1 MTDQPS
7 GRLPSSRRREYRA
20 RDQGDSRPSAKS
32 RPIFVLEFRPLPNVD
47 AIRSIRA
54 LLKLSLRRFG
64 LKAVSVSER
73 QSERGGTAPLKEWN
87 DLCPSSSASMNAG

>member
-1 MTDQPS
+1 MVAQSHKP
-7 GRLPSSRRREYRA
+7 P
-20 RDQGDSRPSAKS
+20 SRPSAKS
-32 RPIFVLEFRPLPNVD
+32 RPSYILEFRPLPNVD

-73 QSERGGTAPLKEWN
+73 QPERGGTTLLKEGN